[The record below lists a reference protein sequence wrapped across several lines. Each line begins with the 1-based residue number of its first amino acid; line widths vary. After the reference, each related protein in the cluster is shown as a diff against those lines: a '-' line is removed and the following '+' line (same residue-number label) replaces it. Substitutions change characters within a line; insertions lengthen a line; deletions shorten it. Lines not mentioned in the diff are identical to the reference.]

1 MYKLYK
7 CGLHNERIGKSMKTK
22 TVKLIAL
29 VLAVSMCACM
39 ISACG
44 TSNKNG
50 DDSKVS
56 VKIGYWPQ
64 KDVSP
69 ENYKL
74 YEGYLAAMNEKYPEI
89 EIIPDNFD
97 YAPDTFLPAAA
108 SGQIPNLFRV
118 PFTEVSK
125 IVKAGYAADIS
136 EKFKEFG
143 FDKALKDSVLDLV
156 TVDGKYYG
164 VPYNAYIVG
173 LIYNIKLFEEA
184 GLVDADGRPIYPTNF
199 EELRKTA
206 VTIKEKTGKAGFT
219 FPTDSG
225 WLLMSMAWSFGV
237 DFMEQID
244 GKWTATFDSPEMIN
258 FLQYVSDL
266 KWKDNVLPENILL
279 AVKDVQQLV
288 ATDQAAFAYAP
299 SDWSSNLISA
309 YGMSKDNISN
319 SPVVAGPAGACTQI
333 GGDIWMISPD
343 TTSEQMDAIFKWLE
357 LRGHGLKMDDATV
370 ERLKEQYKLKNERNE
385 AVVNNDFSIFKEAE
399 RVEQEKAAKAEYLN
413 VDETRW
419 NTVYSDK
426 LILKPEE
433 PVDAQQLYQVVGDI
447 LQEILINQNADI
459 PALVKQANSNFQ
471 RDFLDKNN

>member
-7 CGLHNERIGKSMKTK
+7 CKLHNERIVETMKMKIVKS
-22 TVKLIAL
+22 IAL
-29 VLAVSMCACM
+29 VLVMSMCTCL

-44 TSNKNG
+44 TSKKEG

-69 ENYKL
+69 DNYKL

-89 EIIPDNFD
+89 EIIPDHYE
-97 YAPDTFLPAAA
+97 YAADTFLPAAA
-108 SGQIPNLFRV
+108 SGQIPNMFRV

-143 FDKALKDSVLDLV
+143 FDTALKDSVLDLV

-173 LIYNIKLFEEA
+173 MIYNVKLFEEA
-184 GLVDADGRPIYPTNF
+184 GLVDEEGKPIYPTNF
-199 EELRKTA
+199 EELRQTA
-206 VTIKEKTGKAGFT
+206 ITIKEKTGKAGFT
-219 FPTDSG
+219 FPTNSG
-225 WLLMSMAWSFGV
+225 WMLMSMAWSFGV

-258 FLQYVSDL
+258 LMQYISDL

-279 AVKDVQQLV
+279 AVKDVQQLF
-288 ATDQAAFAYAP
+288 ATDQVACTYAP
-299 SDWSSNLISA
+299 TDWANGMISA

-319 SPVVAGPAGACTQI
+319 SPVPAGPAGAYTQI
-333 GGDIWMISPD
+333 GGDIWMVSPD
-343 TTSEQMDAIFKWLE
+343 TTSEQMDAIFKWLDI
-357 LRGHGLKMDDATV
+357 RGNGLKLDDSAI
-370 ERLKEQYKLKNERNE
+370 ERQKERYKTQYEKNEAITNM
-385 AVVNNDFSIFKEAE
+385 DFSIFKEAE
-399 RVEQEKAAKAEYLN
+399 RVEQIKKAKEEYLN
-413 VDETRW
+413 VDEKRW
-419 NTVYSDK
+419 NTVYSDN
-426 LILKPEE
+426 LILRAEE
-433 PVDAQQLYQVVGDI
+433 PVDAQQLYQVISSIV
-447 LQEILINQNADI
+447 QEILTNQNADI